1 MKSNIV
7 TLINTFIAAL
17 SCLLFSVSASAAQ
30 TVTYKIA
37 HTRQKDVNMVVVVTG
52 GSFFNADSNAKERM
66 WTAMRSCAKA
76 ANLAGEV
83 VMVANVNGG
92 FKFYGP
98 KSWMN
103 YLKTIDMTWVNAR
116 LNKNLTCTF

>member
-1 MKSNIV
+1 MKSNIA
-7 TLINTFIAAL
+7 TLINTFIVAL

-66 WTAMRSCAKA
+66 WTAMRSCAKG

-92 FKFYGP
+92 FQFYGP

>member
-1 MKSNIV
+1 MKSILV
-7 TLINTFIAAL
+7 AISFSI
-17 SCLLFSVSASAAQ
+17 FSVFASAAQ
-30 TVTYKIA
+30 TVTYNIA
-37 HTRQKDVNMVVVVTG
+37 HTKQKDVNMVVVVTG
-52 GSFFNADSNAKERM
+52 SGFFNADSNAKERM
-66 WTAMRSCAKA
+66 WTAMRSCAKG

-116 LNKNLTCTF
+116 LNKKLTCTF

>member
-1 MKSNIV
+1 MKSNIA
-7 TLINTFIAAL
+7 TLINTFIVAL

-66 WTAMRSCAKA
+66 WTAMRSCAKG

-92 FKFYGP
+92 FQFYGP
-98 KSWMN
+98 KSWAN
-103 YLKTIDMTWVNAR
+103 YLRTIDMTWVNAR
-116 LNKNLTCTF
+116 LNKNLICTF

>member
-1 MKSNIV
+1 MKSMIV
-7 TLINTFIAAL
+7 KPTVVLLVAL
-17 SCLLFSVSASAAQ
+17 SCLLFSVFASASQ

-37 HTRQKDVNMVVVVTG
+37 HTKQKDVNMVVVVTG
-52 GSFFNADSNAKERM
+52 NGFFNADSNAKERM

-116 LNKNLTCTF
+116 LNKKLTCTF

>member
-1 MKSNIV
+1 MKSNIY
-7 TLINTFIAAL
+7 TLIVAL

-37 HTRQKDVNMVVVVTG
+37 HTKQKDVNMVVVVTG
-52 GSFFNADSNAKERM
+52 SGFFNADGNAKERM
-66 WTAMRSCAKA
+66 WTAMRSCAKS

-98 KSWMN
+98 KSWAN
-103 YLKTIDMTWVNAR
+103 YLSTIDMTWVNAR
-116 LNKNLTCTF
+116 LNKKLTCTF

>member
-1 MKSNIV
+1 MKSMTVRLIV
-7 TLINTFIAAL
+7 AL
-17 SCLLFSVSASAAQ
+17 SCLLFSVFASASQ

-37 HTRQKDVNMVVVVTG
+37 HTKQKDVNMVVVVTG
-52 GSFFNADSNAKERM
+52 GGFFNADSNAKERM
-66 WTAMRSCAKA
+66 WTAMRSCAKG

-98 KSWMN
+98 KSWAN

-116 LNKNLTCTF
+116 LNKQLTCTF

>member
-1 MKSNIV
+1 MKSIIV
-7 TLINTFIAAL
+7 RPTVALLVAL
-17 SCLLFSVSASAAQ
+17 SCLLFSVFASAAQ

-37 HTRQKDVNMVVVVTG
+37 HTKQKDVNMVVVITG
-52 GSFFNADSNAKERM
+52 SGFFNADGNAKERM
-66 WTAMRSCAKA
+66 WTAMRSCAKG

-103 YLKTIDMTWVNAR
+103 FMRTIDMNWVNAR
-116 LNKNLTCTF
+116 LNKQLTCTF

>member
-1 MKSNIV
+1 MKSIIV
-7 TLINTFIAAL
+7 AL
-17 SCLLFSVSASAAQ
+17 SCLAFSFFASAAQ

-37 HTRQKDVNMVVVVTG
+37 HTKQKDVNMVVVVTG
-52 GSFFNADSNAKERM
+52 GGFFNADSNAKERM
-66 WTAMRSCAKA
+66 WTAMRSCVKG

-92 FKFYGP
+92 FRFYGP
-98 KSWMN
+98 KGWMN
-103 YLKTIDMTWVNAR
+103 FLRTIDMTWVNAR

>member
-7 TLINTFIAAL
+7 TLINTFIVAL

-66 WTAMRSCAKA
+66 WTAMRSCAKG